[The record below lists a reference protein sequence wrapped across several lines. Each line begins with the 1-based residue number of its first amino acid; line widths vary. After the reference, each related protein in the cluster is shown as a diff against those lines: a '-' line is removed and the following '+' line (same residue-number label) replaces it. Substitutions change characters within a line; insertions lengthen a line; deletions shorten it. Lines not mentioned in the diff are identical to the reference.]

1 MVELVKY
8 DSDQRDKLKKNIK
21 ELLSQRGL
29 SRKEFAE
36 KLGYAE
42 STINYWIRGEHM
54 PDRFSLEAICDFFNI
69 DDVAYVDFEEGCIC
83 LKAHDAKIPRTI
95 QTTLGTL
102 YNVEKAL
109 LRK

>member
-1 MVELVKY
+1 MSDSVFIDAFTRYGRVE
-8 DSDQRDKLKKNIK
+8 
-21 ELLSQRGL
+21 E
-29 SRKEFAE
+29 
-36 KLGYAE
+36 
-42 STINYWIRGEHM
+42 
-54 PDRFSLEAICDFFNI
+54 CI
-69 DDVAYVDFEEGCIC
+69 DIDEVAYVDFEEGCIC